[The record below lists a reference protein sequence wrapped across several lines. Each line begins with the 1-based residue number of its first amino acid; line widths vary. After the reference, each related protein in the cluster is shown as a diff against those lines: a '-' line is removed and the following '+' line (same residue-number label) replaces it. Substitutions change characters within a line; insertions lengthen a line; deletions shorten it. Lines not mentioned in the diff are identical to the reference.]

1 MFESIKNCGRCGL
14 CKHQKPLVD
23 DVENC
28 RVFWVGLSAKIS
40 TYEDEKPL
48 SPRTNSGGLLCEV
61 ERKCMGIPMYRT
73 NLVKCAPLNE
83 TGKLRYPNRKEID
96 LCLPHLKFEIN
107 ELEPQIVFLLGSKVI
122 DAVSR
127 YFSIE
132 FDKWD
137 EFSYSF
143 QKHGSAYFVPV
154 HHPSYIC
161 VYRRKRMDEYIRGIE
176 KVINQLI

>member
-1 MFESIKNCGRCGL
+1 MFESIKNCDRCGL
-14 CKHQKPLVD
+14 CKHQRPLVD
-23 DVENC
+23 EVDIC

-40 TYEDEKPL
+40 TCEGEKPL
-48 SPRTNSGGLLCEV
+48 SPKTNSGSLLCEV
-61 ERKCMGIPMYRT
+61 ERKCTGIPMYRT

-96 LCLPHLKFEIN
+96 LCLPHLGFEID
-107 ELEPQIVFLLGSKVI
+107 ELKPQIVFLLGNKVI

-127 YFSIE
+127 YLSIE

-143 QKHGSAYFVPV
+143 QKHGNTYFAPI
-154 HHPSYIC
+154 HHPSYIY
-161 VYRRKRMDEYIRGIE
+161 VYKRKRIDEYVNGIE
-176 KVINQLI
+176 KVITQLL